1 MRTHLNTFLRT
12 FINKL
17 PIVRDMNKFTDFIEK
32 YSLNRVTRIK
42 KTLQPHIEYAE
53 KYFTAKARETVQ
65 NHVIKLNIIRGRLHS
80 LTAVKAIVLLFLY
93 ASVIGTFFQNT
104 ILEDA
109 FGAAHLVS
117 GLIGSTL
124 LFIIFTGLSRLSNI
138 YVSDAHTVASLLSSF
153 IESERR
159 VKEVKNM
166 KKKK

>member
-1 MRTHLNTFLRT
+1 
-12 FINKL
+12 
-17 PIVRDMNKFTDFIEK
+17 MNNLLDVMQR

-42 KTLQPHIEYAE
+42 KTLEPHIQYAE
-53 KYFTAKARETVQ
+53 KYFSPKAKETVRM
-65 NHVIKLNIIRGRLHS
+65 HVHKLNIIRRKLHS
-80 LTAVKAIVLLFLY
+80 LTGIKTIVLIFLY
-93 ASVIGTFFQNT
+93 ASVIGAFFQNT

-109 FGAAHLVS
+109 FSAAQLLS

-124 LFIIFTGLSRLSNI
+124 LFLTFTGLSRLSNV

-159 VKEVKNM
+159 VRENKVNN